1 MQSLLQ
7 VDRSTIYRMAVS
19 GRLPAIKVGKQ
30 WRFPSDQVEDWFQ
43 LKVSPSEPESTFVT
57 TIPVDPHVEELSY
70 LLPLECVQQM
80 QDAFAELLE
89 VMLVVTDMQGK
100 PITRPSNTCG
110 LFRTIQEQPH
120 ALERCIQSWHELA
133 TDLNLEPS
141 FSRSHLGLLCTRAMI
156 RVGTELKGMIVA
168 GCVAPPNWPPEESE
182 VTAIAEEFGLKREQV
197 DAHIEQVFELDRK
210 QRQRVLDN
218 MQRIANIVTHIV
230 DERKTLFGR
239 LTAIADLTTI

>member
-1 MQSLLQ
+1 M
-7 VDRSTIYRMAVS
+7 
-19 GRLPAIKVGKQ
+19 
-30 WRFPSDQVEDWFQ
+30 
-43 LKVSPSEPESTFVT
+43 
-57 TIPVDPHVEELSY
+57 
-70 LLPLECVQQM
+70 
-80 QDAFAELLE
+80 
-89 VMLVVTDMQGK
+89 
-100 PITRPSNTCG
+100 
-110 LFRTIQEQPH
+110 
-120 ALERCIQSWHELA
+120 
-133 TDLNLEPS
+133 
-141 FSRSHLGLLCTRAMI
+141 LCTRAMI

-210 QRQRVLDN
+210 QRQRILDN